1 MISKV
6 NYAPVTPQ
14 TVKAQKP
21 TEKFTK
27 LELDGGGSVEINTTA
42 FKQRGTR
49 IDKDLGE
56 VPVFRFNSEAFN
68 IPSNTTSTFANS
80 TKLPDS
86 FKYEDDGNTTT
97 IAEQTGDETT
107 ITTTDDDGH
116 FSMTV
121 EENESTIAEENV
133 KPQKVSTEPSV
144 KTGNVW

>member
-6 NYAPVTPQ
+6 NYSPITPQ

-21 TEKFTK
+21 TEKFAK
-27 LELDGGGSVEINTTA
+27 LELDGGGSVEINTAA
-42 FKQRGTR
+42 FKQIGTR

-56 VPVFRFNSEAFN
+56 VPVFRFNSEAFD
-68 IPSNTTSTFANS
+68 IPSNTTSTFASS
-80 TKLPDS
+80 TKRPDS

-97 IAEQTGDETT
+97 ITEQTDDETT
-107 ITTTDDDGH
+107 TTTTDTSGN

-121 EENESTIAEENV
+121 EEN
-133 KPQKVSTEPSV
+133 VSTVEEGIQPQEVSTKPSV